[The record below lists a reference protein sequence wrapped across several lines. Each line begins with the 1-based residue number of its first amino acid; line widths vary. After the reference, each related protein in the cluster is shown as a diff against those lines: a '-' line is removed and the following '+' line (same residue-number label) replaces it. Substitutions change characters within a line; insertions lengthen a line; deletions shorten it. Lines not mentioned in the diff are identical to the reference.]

1 LYISQKKFVPNKN
14 KIMINYNSNSDYDCN
29 SENEILFDILGE
41 NKNYK
46 SPFENNKDFFK
57 YKENNIITDYNSK
70 GQISIL
76 NNNLSSNE
84 LGTNNYP
91 NELDNDLNEGQNEA
105 NEQDTIY
112 FITKKNNNEINEN
125 NRNENNILNLNEN
138 LSSNNTINNIIL
150 ENNNHTNNNE
160 INTNNNDNNNNDSNN
175 NNNSN
180 NNCGRNKLNSNKK
193 WKHNKIS
200 EDNIINKI
208 KAYFIN
214 TFIRLLLKMYS
225 LNKNIDL
232 KKLPTKGFISDLSK
246 QNNERLFNM
255 KIKDILCEQSIST
268 KYSTFDRFENKK
280 IIKKIYK
287 ENKEINVIKILE
299 LTFEE
304 LFIIFRRKLKDPED
318 MKKLEEIK
326 AKIEGLDLL
335 EENNKCKDVEDLIK
349 EQEKD
354 NGKEYIE
361 EIKRL
366 CLGYIKWFNDKN
378 KRKSN

>member
-1 LYISQKKFVPNKN
+1 
-14 KIMINYNSNSDYDCN
+14 MINYNSNSDYDCN

-46 SPFENNKDFFK
+46 SPFENNKDFLN

-70 GQISIL
+70 SQISIL

-180 NNCGRNKLNSNKK
+180 NNNCGRNKLNSNKK

-232 KKLPTKGFISDLSK
+232 KKLPTKGFISDLTK
-246 QNNERLFNM
+246 QTNERLFNM
-255 KIKDILCEQSIST
+255 KIKDILCEQPIST
-268 KYSTFDRFENKK
+268 KYSTFDTFENKL
-280 IIKKIYK
+280 IIEKIYE

-318 MKKLEEIK
+318 MEKLEEIK

>member
-1 LYISQKKFVPNKN
+1 
-14 KIMINYNSNSDYDCN
+14 MINYNSNSDYDCN

-46 SPFENNKDFFK
+46 SPFESNKDFLN

-70 GQISIL
+70 SQISIL

-125 NRNENNILNLNEN
+125 NRNENNIFNLNEN

-175 NNNSN
+175 NNNSNN

-246 QNNERLFNM
+246 LNNERLFNM

-299 LTFEE
+299 LTFDE

-335 EENNKCKDVEDLIK
+335 EENNKYKDVEDLIK

-378 KRKSN
+378 NRKTN

>member
-1 LYISQKKFVPNKN
+1 
-14 KIMINYNSNSDYDCN
+14 MINYNSNSDYDCN
-29 SENEILFDILGE
+29 SDNEILFDILGE

-70 GQISIL
+70 SQISIL

-84 LGTNNYP
+84 LGTNNFP
-91 NELDNDLNEGQNEA
+91 NENDIDLNEGQNEVS
-105 NEQDTIY
+105 EQDTIY

-180 NNCGRNKLNSNKK
+180 NNNCGRNKLNSNKK

-214 TFIRLLLKMYS
+214 TFIRLLIKMYS

-280 IIKKIYK
+280 IIDRIYK
-287 ENKEINVIKILE
+287 ENKETNVIKILE
-299 LTFEE
+299 LTFDE
-304 LFIIFRRKLKDPED
+304 LFIVFRRKLKDPED
-318 MKKLEEIK
+318 MEKLEEIK